1 MAFKLKSSSPLRI
14 ETDPKLKYNKYKE
27 YSLEKDMDYLNKNK
41 KAVDSNKSTKQGFFA
56 SFSPTNRAQARVD
69 DYKKRGGITST
80 PSVKATTP
88 KDKQPLSAGD
98 GVRKTK
104 VSKTKVSKPKVTKT
118 PVFDG
123 GIKQAKKSIGIKD
136 TGNNKKVLPD
146 TTKKQSFK
154 SAYDKRDKKIYGNLS
169 QSQFTTESKRQMASK
184 KAGKGYDAPKKQM
197 GEVRKKVEAVK
208 PMKAAG
214 SDVKRQT
221 PKLAGDVRT
230 KAQKLRAKGEGIL
243 ANKKLSTRQKQKQS
257 GAVRK
262 QYDAEMATQKKK
274 KPVVEVKKKE
284 VVKKKSNER
293 FMF

>member
-69 DYKKRGGITST
+69 DYKKRGGTTST

-88 KDKQPLSAGD
+88 KVDSPEEKAGRSGMAD
-98 GVRKTK
+98 DTKARKN
-104 VSKTKVSKPKVTKT
+104 KTGIYKPKAGASK
-118 PVFDG
+118 
-123 GIKQAKKSIGIKD
+123 
-136 TGNNKKVLPD
+136 
-146 TTKKQSFK
+146 SFK

-169 QSQFTTESKRQMASK
+169 QSQFTAESKRQIASN

-197 GEVRKKVEAVK
+197 GKVRKKVEAVK

-243 ANKKLSTRQKQKQS
+243 ANKKLSTRQKQKQAGS
-257 GAVRK
+257 VRK
-262 QYDAEMATQKKK
+262 QYDAEITTQKKK

>member
-41 KAVDSNKSTKQGFFA
+41 KAVASNKSTKQGFFA

-69 DYKKRGGITST
+69 DYKKRGGTTST

-123 GIKQAKKSIGIKD
+123 GINQSK
-136 TGNNKKVLPD
+136 NKKVLPD

-284 VVKKKSNER
+284 VVKKKKNER

>member
-69 DYKKRGGITST
+69 DYKKRGGTTSA

-88 KDKQPLSAGD
+88 KDMKPLSAGD

-104 VSKTKVSKPKVTKT
+104 VSKPKVTKT
-118 PVFDG
+118 PTFDG
-123 GIKQAKKSIGIKD
+123 GINQSK
-136 TGNNKKVLPD
+136 NKKVLPD

-284 VVKKKSNER
+284 VVKKKKNER

>member
-41 KAVDSNKSTKQGFFA
+41 KAVASNKSTKQGFFA

-69 DYKKRGGITST
+69 DYKKRGGT

-88 KDKQPLSAGD
+88 KVDSPEEKAGRSGMAD
-98 GVRKTK
+98 DTKARKN
-104 VSKTKVSKPKVTKT
+104 KTGRYKPKAGASK
-118 PVFDG
+118 
-123 GIKQAKKSIGIKD
+123 
-136 TGNNKKVLPD
+136 
-146 TTKKQSFK
+146 SFK

-169 QSQFTTESKRQMASK
+169 QSQFTAESKRQIASK

-197 GEVRKKVEAVK
+197 GKVRKKVEAVK

-214 SDVKRQT
+214 VDVKRQT

-230 KAQKLRAKGEGIL
+230 KAQKIRAKGEAIL
-243 ANKKLSTRQKQKQS
+243 ADKKLSTRQKQKQARS
-257 GAVRK
+257 SRK
-262 QYDAEMATQKKK
+262 QYDAEMAKNKKK
-274 KPVVEVKKKE
+274 KPVVKTKKK
-284 VVKKKSNER
+284 
-293 FMF
+293 

>member
-1 MAFKLKSSSPLRI
+1 MAFKLKSSSPLRV
-14 ETDPKLKYNKYKE
+14 ETDPKLKFKEFDSKKVKYSTNPFLKPGVNT
-27 YSLEKDMDYLNKNK
+27 YEKDAAQLKSEPYKFGSRNSYATIRANKRIE
-41 KAVDSNKSTKQGFFA
+41 
-56 SFSPTNRAQARVD
+56 SFT
-69 DYKKRGGITST
+69 KRGGTTSA
-80 PSVKATTP
+80 PSVKATAP
-88 KDKQPLSAGD
+88 KDMKPLPAGD
-98 GVRKTK
+98 GVR
-104 VSKTKVSKPKVTKT
+104 KTKVSKPKVTKT
-118 PVFDG
+118 PTFDG
-123 GIKQAKKSIGIKD
+123 GINQAK
-136 TGNNKKVLPD
+136 NKKALPD
-146 TTKKQSFK
+146 PPKKRSFK

-197 GEVRKKVEAVK
+197 GKVRKKVEAVK

-262 QYDAEMATQKKK
+262 QYDTEMAIQKKK

-284 VVKKKSNER
+284 VVKKKKNER

>member
-69 DYKKRGGITST
+69 DYKKRGGTTST

-104 VSKTKVSKPKVTKT
+104 VSKPKVTKT
-118 PVFDG
+118 PTFDG
-123 GIKQAKKSIGIKD
+123 GINQSK
-136 TGNNKKVLPD
+136 NKKVLPD

-197 GEVRKKVEAVK
+197 GKVRKKVEAVK

>member
-80 PSVKATTP
+80 PSVKATTT

-104 VSKTKVSKPKVTKT
+104 VSKPKVTKT
-118 PVFDG
+118 PTFDG
-123 GIKQAKKSIGIKD
+123 GINQSK
-136 TGNNKKVLPD
+136 NKKVLPD

-243 ANKKLSTRQKQKQS
+243 ANKKLSTRQKQKQAGS
-257 GAVRK
+257 VRK
-262 QYDAEMATQKKK
+262 QYDAEIATQKKK

>member
-1 MAFKLKSSSPLRI
+1 MAFKLKSSSPLRV

-69 DYKKRGGITST
+69 DYKKRGGITSA

-88 KDKQPLSAGD
+88 KNTKPLPAGD
-98 GVRKTK
+98 GVR
-104 VSKTKVSKPKVTKT
+104 KTKVSKPKVTKT
-118 PVFDG
+118 PTFDG
-123 GIKQAKKSIGIKD
+123 GINQAK
-136 TGNNKKVLPD
+136 NKKILPD
-146 TTKKQSFK
+146 PPKKRSLK

-169 QSQFTTESKRQMASK
+169 QSQFNAESKRQMASK

-197 GEVRKKVEAVK
+197 GKVRKKVEAVK

-274 KPVVEVKKKE
+274 KPVVEVKEKE
-284 VVKKKSNER
+284 VVKKKKNER

>member
-104 VSKTKVSKPKVTKT
+104 VSKPKVTKT
-118 PVFDG
+118 PTFDG
-123 GIKQAKKSIGIKD
+123 GINQSK
-136 TGNNKKVLPD
+136 NKKVLPD

-284 VVKKKSNER
+284 VVKKKKNER